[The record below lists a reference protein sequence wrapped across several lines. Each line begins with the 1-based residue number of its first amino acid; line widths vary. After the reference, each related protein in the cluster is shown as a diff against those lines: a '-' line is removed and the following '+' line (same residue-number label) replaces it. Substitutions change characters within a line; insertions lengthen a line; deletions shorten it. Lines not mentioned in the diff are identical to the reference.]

1 VKTRVKDDQVAF
13 YMQLFK
19 NNTFSTLKTHT

>member
-13 YMQLFK
+13 YMRLFLK
-19 NNTFSTLKTHT
+19 NVILGHY